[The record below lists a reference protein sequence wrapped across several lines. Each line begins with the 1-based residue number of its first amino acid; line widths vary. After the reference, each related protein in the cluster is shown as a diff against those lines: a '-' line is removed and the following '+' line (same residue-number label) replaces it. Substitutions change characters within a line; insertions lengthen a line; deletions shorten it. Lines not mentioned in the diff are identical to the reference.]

1 MVLNAY
7 FDNVLVYGVG
17 SMLDVVQGVNFS
29 LEMSESGVTVF
40 SDNDKVL
47 SVDHHDQWI
56 NLKALELG
64 KSTIRIMNGTE
75 ILKDLI
81 IEVRNSITK
90 PATTLGGSL
99 GEPVPK

>member
-1 MVLNAY
+1 MTLNAY

-17 SMLDVVQGVNFS
+17 SMLDVVQAVQFS
-29 LEMSESGVTVF
+29 LEMSDGAVTVF

-47 SVDHHDQWI
+47 SVDHSGAWI
-56 NLKALELG
+56 NLTALELG

-75 ILKDLI
+75 ILKDLV
-81 IEVRNSITK
+81 IEVRTSITR

-99 GEPVPK
+99 GEAQTK